1 MSEKSPLDFFSASRK
16 NKTKKTSK
24 NPVKAASQKVVTAP
38 KNIADALK
46 PASKKQASE
55 AFEILENIQ
64 SMSQDLERQ
73 IQETSRKAGK
83 TPEEME
89 VILDASVEMSAKDK
103 AELKQLKDDLAKKIK
118 KASQGQSEGASSTV
132 KATSKKK
139 GKPTGD
145 LRTKSIGTKRKWM
158 PMK

>member
-16 NKTKKTSK
+16 NKTKKTAKTPAKTSSK
-24 NPVKAASQKVVTAP
+24 RVITAP
-38 KNIADALK
+38 KNIADVLK
-46 PASKKQASE
+46 PVHKNQAGE
-55 AFEILENIQ
+55 AFAILENIQ
-64 SMSQDLERQ
+64 SMSKDLERQ
-73 IQETSRKAGK
+73 IQETSRIAGK
-83 TPEEME
+83 TPEQME
-89 VILDASVEMSAKDK
+89 AILDASVEISAKDK

-118 KASQGQSEGASSTV
+118 KASQGQTEGASPT